1 MIPTE
6 DFTDMTLVSE
16 DTEAHDCYD
25 GPGVLHE
32 KYVAQFQTNL
42 SWVWH
47 HNLGVIVDCS
57 FGGGAMSFVRWKSTV
72 KDRVQGLYNH
82 QLSPK
87 LSFISNELLF
97 CCFHL

>member
-16 DTEAHDCYD
+16 DTEAHDYYD

-32 KYVAQFQTNL
+32 EYVAQFQTNL

-47 HNLGVIVDCS
+47 HNLGGIVDCS
-57 FGGGAMSFVRWKSTV
+57 FGGGAMSFVRIEFRASTITNCPPNY
-72 KDRVQGLYNH
+72 R
-82 QLSPK
+82 
-87 LSFISNELLF
+87 SFPTNCYFVVFIFNS
-97 CCFHL
+97 